1 MSLDISN
8 FMDHPMG
15 GSNSNSF
22 RMDAAQES
30 PFTTYGLDG
39 ELSSVESI
47 ATRDPATYK
56 SQMTHLRRGIVS
68 EL

>member
-1 MSLDISN
+1 MSLDISD
-8 FMDHPMG
+8 FIDHPMG

-22 RMDAAQES
+22 RTDAAQGS
-30 PFTTYGLDG
+30 PFTTYKLDG

-47 ATRDPATYK
+47 ATRDPATYE

-68 EL
+68 GL